1 MVKKGQILE
10 FKELLDAGNE
20 YWTLANEIVLLV
32 VVQLTP
38 LLRYDTTQLIKL
50 CTDIASK
57 RSIDLSQALKNQV
70 NSRLVF

>member
-10 FKELLDAGNE
+10 FKELLYAGNE

-50 CTDIASK
+50 WTDIASK